1 MMGAKIYAS
10 TVSAD
15 VSEVQGSANVSA
27 LDGNDGE
34 ATTAQHE

>member
-27 LDGNDGE
+27 VVDGKDGE
-34 ATTAQHE
+34 ATN